1 MRVVAVD
8 PGKTTGLAYMTRTGH
23 VLTGEVFDWR
33 SVREVVANMLPLQIH
48 VEEFRITAATA
59 SKTAAPWSLKCYGA
73 LETYAWENDILF
85 SHAAS
90 TVKSTVTDAHL
101 RAAGL
106 WKNKSPHERD
116 ALRHLVLALAKM
128 NDPWAV
134 SVLLKKEEQ

>member
-8 PGKTTGLAYMTRTGH
+8 PGKTTGLAWLAYDGEP
-23 VLTGEVFDWR
+23 LTGEVYDWR
-33 SVREVVANMLPLQIH
+33 HVRRSVADLDPEMIH
-48 VEEFRITAATA
+48 VEEFRVNASTA

-73 LETYAWENDILF
+73 LEVFAWERDILF

-90 TVKSTVTDAHL
+90 TVKSTVTDSHL

-106 WKNKSPHERD
+106 WKLKSPHERD
-116 ALRHLVLALAKM
+116 ALRHLVFALAKM

>member
-1 MRVVAVD
+1 MRLVAVD
-8 PGKTTGLAYMTRTGH
+8 PGKTTGVAWLENGKP
-23 VLTGEVFDWR
+23 LTCNVCEWR
-33 SVREVVANMLPLQIH
+33 QVKHVVAELSPEIIH
-48 VEEFRITAATA
+48 VEEFRVNASTA

-73 LETYAWENDILF
+73 LEVYAWENALLF

-90 TVKSTVTDAHL
+90 TVKSTVTDSHL

-106 WKNKSPHERD
+106 YKNKSPHERD

-134 SVLLKKEEQ
+134 TVLLKKEEK